1 MTKPKWSEIQEFGEW
16 LESRGFGS
24 DRDRDRTRFTKG
36 KDGVS
41 LEFWISECANGSF
54 KCLNAQIQLNFV
66 DTWYRNPVIA
76 RTFSFLPCKTLS
88 REFVTMYEQQH
99 RMVELETE
107 SFFTKVNNLVAEKNN
122 EIKEINRGT
131 KNA

>member
-1 MTKPKWSEIQEFGEW
+1 MAKPKWSEIRDFGEW
-16 LESRGFGS
+16 LVTRGFVT
-24 DRDRDRTRFTKG
+24 DRDRTRFTKG
-36 KDGVS
+36 KDGVC

-54 KCLNAQIQLNFV
+54 KSLNAQIQLNFV

-76 RTFSFLPCKTLS
+76 RTFNFLPCKTLS
-88 REFVTMYEQQH
+88 REFVMMCEQQH

-107 SFFTKVNNLVAEKNN
+107 SFFTKVANLVAEKNN
-122 EIKEINRGT
+122 EIKEINRGA

>member
-1 MTKPKWSEIQEFGEW
+1 MAKPTWSEIREFGEW
-16 LESRGFGS
+16 LESRGFGT
-24 DRDRDRTRFTKG
+24 DRDRTRFTKG
-36 KDGVS
+36 KDGVC

-76 RTFSFLPCKTLS
+76 RTFTFLPSKTLS
-88 REFVTMYEQQH
+88 REFVMMCEHQL

-122 EIKEINRGT
+122 EIKEINRGA

>member
-1 MTKPKWSEIQEFGEW
+1 MAKPTWSEIQEFGVW
-16 LESRGFGS
+16 MESRGFGT
-24 DRDRDRTRFTKG
+24 DRDRTRFTKG
-36 KDGVS
+36 KDGVC
-41 LEFWISECANGSF
+41 LEFWIGECANGSF

-66 DTWYRNPVIA
+66 ETWYRNPVIS

-88 REFVTMYEQQH
+88 REFVTMCEERL

-107 SFFTKVNNLVAEKNN
+107 SFFTKVGNLVAEKNN
-122 EIKEINRGT
+122 EIKEINRGA

>member
-1 MTKPKWSEIQEFGEW
+1 MTKPTWSEIREFGDW
-16 LESRGFGS
+16 LESRGFGT
-24 DRDRDRTRFTKG
+24 DRDRKQFTKG
-36 KDGVS
+36 KDGVC

-54 KCLNAQIQLNFV
+54 KCLNAQIQMNFV

-76 RTFSFLPCKTLS
+76 RAFSFLPCKTLS
-88 REFVTMYEQQH
+88 REFVMMCEQQL

-107 SFFTKVNNLVAEKNN
+107 SFFTKVHNLVAEKNN
-122 EIKEINRGT
+122 EIKKINLGA

>member
-1 MTKPKWSEIQEFGEW
+1 MAKPTWSEIQEFGEW
-16 LESRGFGS
+16 METRGFET
-24 DRDRDRTRFTKG
+24 DRDRTRFTKG
-36 KDGVS
+36 KECVC

-76 RTFSFLPCKTLS
+76 RTFNFLPCKTLS
-88 REFVTMYEQQH
+88 REFVMMCEQQH

-107 SFFTKVNNLVAEKNN
+107 SFFTKVANLVAEKNN

>member
-1 MTKPKWSEIQEFGEW
+1 MAKPKWSEIQDFGEW
-16 LESRGFGS
+16 LVTRGFET
-24 DRDRDRTRFTKG
+24 DRDRTRFTKG
-36 KDGVS
+36 KDGVC

-66 DTWYRNPVIA
+66 DTWYRNPGIA
-76 RTFSFLPCKTLS
+76 RTFTFLPCKTLS
-88 REFVTMYEQQH
+88 HEFVLMCEHQH

-107 SFFTKVNNLVAEKNN
+107 SFFTKVNNMVAEKTN
-122 EIKEINRGT
+122 EIKEINRGA